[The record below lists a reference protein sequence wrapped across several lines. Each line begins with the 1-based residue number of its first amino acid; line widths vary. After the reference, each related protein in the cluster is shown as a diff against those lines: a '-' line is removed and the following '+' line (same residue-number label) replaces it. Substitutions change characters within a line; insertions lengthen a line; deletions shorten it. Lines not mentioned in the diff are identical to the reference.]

1 MIKTEPLRNG
11 GKLWKNFKNRWSGV
25 DRSLQK
31 EALVK
36 AALGGKIWKSFFSTA
51 GNQLTTKKL
60 TNKYLFPLSKL
71 ILYSK
76 LNRMQFEV
84 NNESKTCNSLFDAQ
98 KD

>member
-25 DRSLQK
+25 DQSRQK

-36 AALGGKIWKSFFSTA
+36 AALGEKIWKSFFSTA

-60 TNKYLFPLSKL
+60 TNKYLFPLFKL
-71 ILYSK
+71 IIHSK
-76 LNRMQFEV
+76 LNRMQFEF
-84 NNESKTCNSLFDAQ
+84 NNEN
-98 KD
+98 